1 MRHRK
6 RDEKQKRGEAIC
18 LLKKPELA
26 QTLKKSKGVINTHR
40 HTIYLRD
47 NTLYLNY
54 TKNSKRHR
62 TSLNKLIKRLNL
74 SNNQALE
81 HLGGLG
87 LDQILKML
95 KRASTPDKKQKKKSL
110 PSPKKT
116 KYTTIEQAKESF
128 LEKKIGLKE
137 TSLSLMR
144 SRFSTIS
151 KLLNVKES
159 CRVSKITK
167 KSIVNYH
174 NNAFKKYKK
183 NTLISLNALLK
194 GFLEFCESE
203 QFLEKNPYFAI
214 TLKNA
219 QEGEEI
225 EPFNLEEVKALI
237 ENAPNLR
244 LRAFLVVAFFAGLR
258 TGEQLALLWSD
269 IDFENKKININKSLN
284 LSGVITTPKN
294 KPSIRQVD
302 LLEPVEKILK
312 ELKASEPAN
321 KKMIFLSIPK
331 RTQEFQQAFKKLLE
345 ALNLKERKLYTTRH
359 TFASLMLSQGE
370 EPMWVSKTLGHNDL
384 NTTYSAYSHYIPKQD
399 KERAKFIKEIL

>member
-1 MRHRK
+1 M
-6 RDEKQKRGEAIC
+6 
-18 LLKKPELA
+18 
-26 QTLKKSKGVINTHR
+26 HR

-47 NTLYLNY
+47 NALYLNY
-54 TKNSKRHR
+54 TKNNKRHR
-62 TSLNKLIKRLNL
+62 VSLNKLTKSLNL
-74 SNNQALE
+74 SNTQALE
-81 HLGGLG
+81 HLGELG

-95 KRASTPDKKQKKKSL
+95 KQASTVDKKQKKKSL
-110 PSPKKT
+110 LPPKKT
-116 KYTTIEQAKESF
+116 KFTTIEQARESF

-137 TSLSLMR
+137 TSLSFMR
-144 SRFSTIS
+144 SRFNTIS

-159 CRVSKITK
+159 YRVYKITK
-167 KSIVNYH
+167 ESIVNYH

-194 GFLEFCESE
+194 SFLEFCEGE

-219 QEGEEI
+219 QEGEKI
-225 EPFNLEEVKALI
+225 EPFNLEEVKTLI
-237 ENAPNLR
+237 ENAPSLR
-244 LRAFLVVAFFAGLR
+244 LKAFLVVAFFTGLR

-284 LSGVITTPKN
+284 LLGVITTPKN

-331 RTQEFQQAFKKLLE
+331 RTQDFQQAFKKLLK
-345 ALNLKERKLYTTRH
+345 ALNLKERKL
-359 TFASLMLSQGE
+359 
-370 EPMWVSKTLGHNDL
+370 
-384 NTTYSAYSHYIPKQD
+384 
-399 KERAKFIKEIL
+399 